1 MRSPKCRVL
10 YKIKI
15 VTQFKVYFKR
25 FQFMRSVAPHGA
37 LYLLRTPWPDLS
49 VDGKYLLI
57 QIVLR
62 FGGDWVALTIEH
74 LSRDLGMSRASVI
87 RAREELLNVRFHG
100 GGSFIEK
107 KAFPG
112 LNAADPEMLKGRPR
126 IGIRLADQYRVWL
139 ELECQQ
145 LPIGPYGRYIE
156 QLLLVDV
163 GGGKAAGR
171 KPGRPDADTFALA
184 TSGRLL
190 LAVLWAKA
198 GDGAVVTNLDDE
210 DLASFT
216 GLSLSK
222 VRYQLGRLRKMGYL
236 EYQGGVVLKGFVP
249 GRCKR
254 IIILNQCHR
263 AYQAVW
269 QLRRARISAEPIWD
283 LWSIYAYAD
292 DESDGGIGK
301 NLIEEMLGSWRG
313 ELPGEGWVTP
323 GQNDG
328 LMAAFKGHPQRS
340 QATRYMISKA
350 CEYTLTVFCSHSDT
364 LRPRGRLMV
373 ESVCS
378 RIEEELFSHP
388 ELNERFGPNASRFLA
403 IWVYAQIR
411 ELASTVCR
419 AICTLERWEI
429 HEFWYS
435 GWQRCQSVSL
445 MPAGAGRLSL
455 SYTVVAE
462 NELRP

>member
-1 MRSPKCRVL
+1 MRSPNCRCL

-15 VTQFKVYFKR
+15 VTQFKVYFER
-25 FQFMRSVAPHGA
+25 FQFMRSSALHSA
-37 LYLLRTPWPDLS
+37 LYVLRTSWPGLS
-49 VDGKYLLI
+49 AEGKYLLV

-62 FGGDWVALTIEH
+62 FGRGWVALTIEH

-112 LNAADPEMLKGRPR
+112 LSAADPEMLKGRPR
-126 IGIRLADQYRVWL
+126 VNIRLAEQCRLWL
-139 ELECQQ
+139 ELVWQQ
-145 LPIGPYGRYIE
+145 LPIGSYGRYIE
-156 QLLLVDV
+156 QLLLFDV
-163 GGGKAAGR
+163 GGYKTAGR
-171 KPGRPDADTFALA
+171 KPGRPAGDTYALA

-198 GDGAVVTNLDDE
+198 GDGAVMTNLDDE

-216 GLSLSK
+216 GLPLSK

-236 EYQGGVVLKGFVP
+236 KYQWGKPLDGYVP
-249 GRCKR
+249 GSCPQ
-254 IIILNQCHR
+254 IITLNQYHQ
-263 AYQAVW
+263 AYPTVG
-269 QLRRARISAEPIWD
+269 QLKRSLIDVDPIRPLWGIYVHADEADEGGED
-283 LWSIYAYAD
+283 LI
-292 DESDGGIGK
+292 K
-301 NLIEEMLGSWRG
+301 EMLRAWHGRGSEDG
-313 ELPGEGWVTP
+313 FIAL
-323 GQNDG
+323 GQHDA
-328 LMAAFKGHPQRS
+328 LVEVFKGHPNRYE
-340 QATRYMISKA
+340 ATKYLICKA
-350 CEYTLTVFCSHSDT
+350 CEYTLTVLCSHPDS
-364 LRPRGRLMV
+364 LRPKGRLMV

-388 ELNERFGPNASRFLA
+388 ELNERFGPNASRLLT

-411 ELASTVCR
+411 EQASTVCR
-419 AICTLERWEI
+419 AICTLEHWSMS
-429 HEFWYS
+429 EFWRS

-455 SYTVVAE
+455 SYTVV
-462 NELRP
+462 